1 MAIRAEIDKE
11 RCISS
16 GRCVGD
22 EPSAFRFD
30 ADELAETLP
39 GASTMD
45 PQRLIRIARDCP
57 GEAIVLY
64 DDNGDVIAL
73 H

>member
-30 ADELAETLP
+30 TDELAETLP
-39 GASTMD
+39 GVSTMD
-45 PQRLIRIARDCP
+45 EQRLIRIARDCP
-57 GEAIVLY
+57 GEAILLY
-64 DDNGDVIAL
+64 DDKDEVIEL